1 MKQEMLINVAQP
13 EECRIAIV
21 EDNQLEELYIER
33 SSQDNYV
40 GNIYKGKIVNLE
52 PSIQA
57 AFVDFGVGRN
67 GFLHISD
74 VESQYFRQGGFDPD
88 KPIQP
93 DGTQRDDRPHDS
105 SNGSP
110 SSEEAD
116 EGDSEGSDSGNG
128 SGGTKT
134 RQRSQRKTRPG
145 VRPRVKPPIQD
156 IFRRGDEVLVQVI
169 KEGIGTKGPTLST
182 YISIPGRYLVLM
194 PALGRIGVSRK
205 IEDEQ
210 ARRRLRDIL
219 RDLSPPKGLG
229 FIVRTAGTDRTKKEL
244 SRDLAYLLRLWKTIV
259 RRIKSTPA
267 PCDIYQESDMIIRT
281 IRDIFT
287 SDVDA
292 IHIDQEEAFERAKEF
307 LHITMPR
314 YANRLQLYDGKE
326 PLFHKYKLDNEIA
339 QINHRHVPLKG
350 GGSLVIDQTE
360 ALVAIDVNSGSF
372 RTDGSAEESAY
383 RLNMIAA
390 KEIARQLRLRD
401 LGGVVVNDFIDMR
414 HDRHRRKVENTLRDA
429 VRRDRA
435 RTKILRTS
443 PFGLIE
449 MTRQRIRPSLKR
461 SVYKE
466 CPACSGTGVVK
477 SAESMAI
484 EVIRKLIMAAQENRV
499 TKLTVTIEEEV
510 ASYINNRKRR
520 ELARIED
527 AHEIELLV
535 VSREDVSPEFLRIE
549 CEDEQG
555 REVKVSER

>member
-1 MKQEMLINVAQP
+1 MKHEMLINVAQP

-21 EDNQLEELYIER
+21 EDGQLEELYVER

-74 VESQYFRQGGFDPD
+74 VESQYFRQGGYDPD

-93 DGTQRDDRPHDS
+93 DGTQNEPE
-105 SNGSP
+105 P
-110 SSEEAD
+110 AEAASER
-116 EGDSEGSDSGNG
+116 GGGGNG
-128 SGGTKT
+128 RTSTA
-134 RQRSQRKTRPG
+134 SRKVRPG
-145 VRPRVKPPIQD
+145 ARPRIKPPIQE

-205 IEDEQ
+205 IEDEDD
-210 ARRRLRDIL
+210 RRRLRGIL
-219 RDLSPPKGLG
+219 RELNPPKGVG
-229 FIVRTAGTDRTKKEL
+229 FIVRTAGTDRSKQEL
-244 SRDLAYLLRLWKTIV
+244 SRDLAYLLRLWKVIV
-259 RRIKSTPA
+259 RRIKKVQGPVG
-267 PCDIYQESDMIIRT
+267 IYEESDMIIRT

-287 SDVDA
+287 EEVDT
-292 IHIDQEEAFERAKEF
+292 ILIDEVGAYERAKEF
-307 LHITMPR
+307 LQIVMPR
-314 YANRLQLYDGKE
+314 FVNRLQLYEGKE
-326 PLFHKYKLDNEIA
+326 PLYHKYKLDEEISS
-339 QINHRHVPLKG
+339 INNRQVPLKG

-372 RTDGSAEESAY
+372 RTDGSAEESAFK
-383 RLNMIAA
+383 LNQIAA

-414 HDRHRRKVENTLRDA
+414 RERYRRVVERTLRDA
-429 VRRDRA
+429 VKRDRA

-466 CPACSGTGVVK
+466 CPCCTGSGLVK

-484 EVIRKLIMAAQENRV
+484 EVIRKLIMHVQHEKVARV
-499 TKLTVTIEEEV
+499 TVSVEEAV
-510 ASYINNRKRR
+510 ANYLNNRKRR
-520 ELARIED
+520 ELTNLEDEHSIEIIVLS
-527 AHEIELLV
+527 H
-535 VSREDVSPEFLRIE
+535 EDVSPEFLKIVS
-549 CEDEQG
+549 EDNSG
-555 REVKVSER
+555 REIRMAGG